1 MPFGKPKEPK
11 APKEKKPQPAPKPKP
26 PKKPK
31 PAKKPRPP
39 KKVKPTKKPRK
50 GAPPQGEEGQ
60 EGQEGEQPPKK
71 KPILLFILIPVV
83 VAALA
88 AALVFFVI
96 MPRLGNQDPQPAP
109 TEEPKPPELPEELKV
124 GEESVPG
131 MALEADESG
140 ALAVLAKT
148 ITYTYTNL
156 NNAGKAAETYVGQLK
171 GADPAFSIV
180 DEEFVRLKDAPDFTA
195 AEGMVLLARN
205 LPKPEPETKETP
217 APTEEPKEG
226 ESAAPDSSAEPSQ
239 SPPPSASVPPEDETP
254 PEDEAP
260 DMVLTVRITWSNAEG
275 QCVVTA
281 DEAEGKVT
289 SPPPENVPPTYNI
302 GIRQAE
308 NQIKS
313 MTPAELGLP
322 GASMADYEVFP
333 QDVLETVD
341 DMSYIRLNVYNSA
354 APYSFVGSYLMGVD
368 GEHLYRM
375 DAGTGELVEL
385 DFTLNLDGA
394 STAAPETAAPAT
406 GAPESGAPE
415 SAKP

>member
-11 APKEKKPQPAPKPKP
+11 APKEKKPKPAQKPKSG
-26 PKKPK
+26 KKPK
-31 PAKKPRPP
+31 PP

-60 EGQEGEQPPKK
+60 GGEQPPKK

-83 VAALA
+83 VAAVA

-96 MPRLGNQDPQPAP
+96 MPRFGNQDPEPTP

-131 MALEADESG
+131 MALEADESE

-171 GADPAFSIV
+171 GADSPFSIV

-205 LPKPEPETKETP
+205 LPKPEPEEGAETP

-239 SPPPSASVPPEDETP
+239 SPPPEESAPPV
-254 PEDEAP
+254 DEAP

-275 QCVVTA
+275 ECVVTA

-289 SPPPENVPPTYNI
+289 SPPPEEVPPTYSI

-308 NQIKS
+308 NQIRS
-313 MTPAELGLP
+313 MTPAELGLS
-322 GASMADYEVFP
+322 GTSMADYEVFP
-333 QDVLETVD
+333 QDVLEMVD
-341 DMSYIRLNVYNSA
+341 DVAYIRLNIYDSV
-354 APYSFVGSYLMGVD
+354 APYAFVGSYLMGVD
-368 GEHLYRM
+368 GEHLYRL
-375 DAGTGELVEL
+375 DDSTGELVEL
-385 DFTLNLDGA
+385 EFTLNLGG
-394 STAAPETAAPAT
+394 SESAAPETAAPA
-406 GAPESGAPE
+406 SGAPE
-415 SAKP
+415 PAAP

>member
-11 APKEKKPQPAPKPKP
+11 APKEKKPKPAQKPKSG
-26 PKKPK
+26 KKPK
-31 PAKKPRPP
+31 PP

-50 GAPPQGEEGQ
+50 GAPPQGE

-83 VAALA
+83 VAAVA

-96 MPRLGNQDPQPAP
+96 MPRLSNQDPDLLV

-131 MALEADESG
+131 MALEADESE

-180 DEEFVRLKDAPDFTA
+180 DEEFVRVKDAPDFTTE
-195 AEGMVLLARN
+195 EGMVLLARN
-205 LPKPEPETKETP
+205 LPKPEPEEGAETP

-226 ESAAPDSSAEPSQ
+226 ESAAPDSSAQPSQ
-239 SPPPSASVPPEDETP
+239 SPPPEESAPPVN
-254 PEDEAP
+254 EAP
-260 DMVLTVRITWSNAEG
+260 DMVLTVRITWSNPEG

-289 SPPPENVPPTYNI
+289 SPPPEEVPPTYSI

-308 NQIKS
+308 NQIRS
-313 MTPAELGLP
+313 MTPAELGLS
-322 GASMADYEVFP
+322 GTSMADYEVFP
-333 QDVLETVD
+333 QDVLEMVD
-341 DMSYIRLNVYNSA
+341 DVAYIRLNIYDSV
-354 APYSFVGSYLMGVD
+354 APYAFVGSYLMGVD
-368 GEHLYRM
+368 GEHLYRL
-375 DAGTGELVEL
+375 DDSTGELVEL
-385 DFTLNLDGA
+385 EFTLNLGG
-394 STAAPETAAPAT
+394 SESAAPETAVPA
-406 GAPESGAPE
+406 SGAPE
-415 SAKP
+415 SAAP

>member
-11 APKEKKPQPAPKPKP
+11 APKEKKPKPAKKPKP
-26 PKKPK
+26 VKKPK
-31 PAKKPRPP
+31 PAKKPKPP

-50 GAPPQGEEGQ
+50 GAPPQGEENE
-60 EGQEGEQPPKK
+60 EGQEGEQPQKK

-83 VAALA
+83 VAAVA

-96 MPRLGNQDPQPAP
+96 MPRFGNQDPEPTP

-156 NNAGKAAETYVGQLK
+156 NDAGKAAETYVSQLK
-171 GADPAFSIV
+171 AADPPFSIV

-195 AEGMVLLARN
+195 AEGTVLLARN
-205 LPKPEPETKETP
+205 LPKPEPEAEATP

-226 ESAAPDSSAEPSQ
+226 ESAAPDSSAQPSQ
-239 SPPPSASVPPEDETP
+239 SPPPEESAPPV
-254 PEDEAP
+254 DEAP

-289 SPPPENVPPTYNI
+289 SPPPEQQPGGQSV

-308 NQIKS
+308 NQIRS

-322 GASMADYEVFP
+322 GTSMADYEVFP
-333 QDVLETVD
+333 QDVLEMVD
-341 DMSYIRLNVYNSA
+341 DTAYIRLNIYDSV

-368 GEHLYRM
+368 GEHLYQV
-375 DAGTGELVEL
+375 DADTGELVEL
-385 DFTLNLDGA
+385 EFTLHLGGPE
-394 STAAPETAAPAT
+394 TAAPEPAAPAT

>member
-11 APKEKKPQPAPKPKP
+11 APKEKKPKPAKKPKP

-83 VAALA
+83 VAAVA

-96 MPRLGNQDPQPAP
+96 MPRLGNQDPDPSV

-180 DEEFVRLKDAPDFTA
+180 DEEFVRVKDAPDFTTE
-195 AEGMVLLARN
+195 EGMVLLARN
-205 LPKPEPETKETP
+205 LPKPEPEGGAETP

-226 ESAAPDSSAEPSQ
+226 ESAAPDSSAAPSQ
-239 SPPPSASVPPEDETP
+239 SPPPEESVPPV
-254 PEDEAP
+254 DEAP

-289 SPPPENVPPTYNI
+289 SPPPEQQSGGQSV

-322 GASMADYEVFP
+322 GTSMADYEVFP

-341 DMSYIRLNVYNSA
+341 DASYIRLNIYESV
-354 APYSFVGSYLMGVD
+354 APYTFVGSYLMGVD
-368 GEHLYRM
+368 GEHLYQVNA
-375 DAGTGELVEL
+375 DTGELVEL
-385 DFTLNLDGA
+385 EFTLNLSGP
-394 STAAPETAAPAT
+394 STAAPEPAAPAT

>member
-11 APKEKKPQPAPKPKP
+11 APKEKKPKPAKKPKP

-31 PAKKPRPP
+31 PAKKPKPP

-60 EGQEGEQPPKK
+60 EGQEGEQPKKK

-83 VAALA
+83 VAAVA

-96 MPRLGNQDPQPAP
+96 MPRLGNQDPDPEV

-171 GADPAFSIV
+171 GADPAFSVV
-180 DEEFVRLKDAPDFTA
+180 DEEFVRVKDAPDFTT

-205 LPKPEPETKETP
+205 LPKPEPEGEETP

-239 SPPPSASVPPEDETP
+239 SPPPSSSVPPV
-254 PEDEAP
+254 DEAP

-289 SPPPENVPPTYNI
+289 SPLSEQQSGGQSV

-308 NQIKS
+308 NQIRS

-322 GASMADYEVFP
+322 GTSMADYEIFP

-341 DMSYIRLNVYNSA
+341 DTAYIRLNIYESV
-354 APYSFVGSYLMGVD
+354 APYTFVGSYLMGVD
-368 GEHLYRM
+368 GEHLYRV
-375 DAGTGELVEL
+375 DADTGELVDLE
-385 DFTLNLDGA
+385 FTLNLSGS
-394 STAAPETAAPAT
+394 STAAPESAAPAT

-415 SAKP
+415 SAQP

>member
-11 APKEKKPQPAPKPKP
+11 APKEKKPKP
-26 PKKPK
+26 PK
-31 PAKKPRPP
+31 PAKKPKPP

-50 GAPPQGEEGQ
+50 GAPPQGEGQ
-60 EGQEGEQPPKK
+60 EGQEGEQPKKK

-83 VAALA
+83 VAAVA
-88 AALVFFVI
+88 AALVFFAI
-96 MPRLGNQDPQPAP
+96 MPRLGNQDPDPEV

-171 GADPAFSIV
+171 GADPAFSVV
-180 DEEFVRLKDAPDFTA
+180 DEEFVRVKDAPDFTT

-205 LPKPEPETKETP
+205 LPKPEPEGEETP

-239 SPPPSASVPPEDETP
+239 SPPPSSSVPPV
-254 PEDEAP
+254 DEAP

-289 SPPPENVPPTYNI
+289 SPRPEQQSGGQSV

-308 NQIKS
+308 NQIRS

-322 GASMADYEVFP
+322 GTSMADYEIFP

-341 DMSYIRLNVYNSA
+341 DTAYIRLNIYESV
-354 APYSFVGSYLMGVD
+354 APYTFVGSYLMGVD
-368 GEHLYRM
+368 GEHLYRL
-375 DAGTGELVEL
+375 DADTGELVDLE
-385 DFTLNLDGA
+385 FTLNLSGS
-394 STAAPETAAPAT
+394 STAAPESAAPAT

>member
-11 APKEKKPQPAPKPKP
+11 APKEKKPRPPKKEKP
-26 PKKPK
+26 TKKPK
-31 PAKKPRPP
+31 PAKKPRPVKKPKPP

-50 GAPPQGEEGQ
+50 GAPPQGE

-83 VAALA
+83 VAAVA

-96 MPRLGNQDPQPAP
+96 MPRLSSQDPDPEV

-156 NNAGKAAETYVGQLK
+156 NDAGKAAETYVGQLK

-180 DEEFVRLKDAPDFTA
+180 DEEFVRLKDAPDFTT

-205 LPKPEPETKETP
+205 LPKPEPEGGAETP

-226 ESAAPDSSAEPSQ
+226 ESAVPDSSAQPSQ
-239 SPPPSASVPPEDETP
+239 SPPPEESAPPA
-254 PEDEAP
+254 DEAP
-260 DMVLTVRITWSNAEG
+260 DMVLTVRITWSKAEG

-289 SPPPENVPPTYNI
+289 SPPPEEVPPTYSI

-308 NQIKS
+308 NQIRS

-322 GASMADYEVFP
+322 GTSMADYEVFP

-341 DMSYIRLNVYNSA
+341 DITYIRLNIYDSVS
-354 APYSFVGSYLMGVD
+354 PYAFVGSYLMGVD
-368 GEHLYRM
+368 GKHLYQVEA
-375 DAGTGELVEL
+375 DTGELVEL
-385 DFTLNLDGA
+385 DFTLNLDGPE
-394 STAAPETAAPAT
+394 TAAPESAAPAT

-415 SAKP
+415 SAAP